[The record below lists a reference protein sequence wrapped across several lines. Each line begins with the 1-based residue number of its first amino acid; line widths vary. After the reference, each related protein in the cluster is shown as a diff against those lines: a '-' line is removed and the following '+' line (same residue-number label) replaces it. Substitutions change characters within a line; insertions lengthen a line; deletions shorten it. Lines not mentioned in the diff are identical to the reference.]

1 MAMPDIANRVGM
13 IEEKSTIHYYRQKNK
28 GSQALISL
36 SYYSSVKV
44 KITLPHAS

>member
-36 SYYSSVKV
+36 SYYSVKV